1 MVDHPAVLGIH
12 HITAIASG
20 AHANFDFYTRTLG
33 LRLVKR
39 TVNFDAPDTYHF
51 YYGDQLG
58 HPGTLLTFFP
68 FELIAAGRVGTGMA
82 ETTSFAIPEDALE
95 PWMLRLAELGHET
108 EGPTVRFDEHIL
120 GLRDPDGL
128 MIELVAEPGLK
139 AHFSGEDKSDG
150 PIPAHQIIRRL
161 HSVLLC
167 VEAPERTARLL
178 TETFGYESVGEE
190 AGRQRFRR
198 PSGGPAAIVDVQC
211 RPEQMRGRIG
221 AGTIHHVAFRAR
233 DDDEQLKW
241 REEMLALGYNVT
253 PVLDRQ
259 YFRSIYFREPG
270 GVLFEIAT
278 DPPGFTIDEAPEVL
292 GTALKLPPWLESHR
306 ADIERRLPP
315 VNFGT
320 LARHRKDYD

>member
-20 AHANFDFYTRTLG
+20 AHANFDFFTRTLG

-68 FELIAAGRVGTGMA
+68 FELAAAGRIGTGMA

-108 EGPTVRFDEHIL
+108 EGPLVRFDEHVL

-128 MIELVAEPGLK
+128 KIELVAETGLK
-139 AHFSGEDKSDG
+139 AHVSEKEMFDG
-150 PIPAHQIIRRL
+150 PTPADQTIRRL
-161 HSVLLC
+161 HAVSLC

-178 TETFGYESVGEE
+178 TETFGYESAGEH
-190 AGRQRFRR
+190 AGRQRFRPR
-198 PSGGPAAIVDVQC
+198 SGGPAAIVDVQC
-211 RPEQMRGRIG
+211 
-221 AGTIHHVAFRAR
+221 
-233 DDDEQLKW
+233 
-241 REEMLALGYNVT
+241 
-253 PVLDRQ
+253 
-259 YFRSIYFREPG
+259 
-270 GVLFEIAT
+270 
-278 DPPGFTIDEAPEVL
+278 
-292 GTALKLPPWLESHR
+292 
-306 ADIERRLPP
+306 
-315 VNFGT
+315 
-320 LARHRKDYD
+320 

>member
-20 AHANFDFYTRTLG
+20 AQANFDFYTRTLG

-68 FELIAAGRVGTGMA
+68 FELAAAGRVGTGMA

-190 AGRQRFRR
+190 AGRQRFR
-198 PSGGPAAIVDVQC
+198 PTSGGPAAIVDVQC
-211 RPEQMRGRIG
+211 RPEQMRGRMG
-221 AGTIHHVAFRAR
+221 AGTVHHVAFRAR

-320 LARHRKDYD
+320 LAHHRKDYD